1 MEPRDPTLDEKTP
14 IERRRRARRRTSSF
28 FFFAA
33 GIAFGT
39 AIYLLRARFA
49 TLGEPAHRVAFCGLV
64 LFMVLLF
71 WLGARAEADVSTLDE
86 QLRNLREAE
95 NARRNKRTPRA

>member
-1 MEPRDPTLDEKTP
+1 VEPRDPDLDEKAP
-14 IERRRRARRRTSSF
+14 IIEARRRARRRTSSF

-39 AIYLLRARFA
+39 ALYLLRARFA
-49 TLGEPAHRVAFCGLV
+49 TLAAPAHRVAFYGLV

-71 WLGARAEADVSTLDE
+71 WLGARAEADVSSLDE
-86 QLRNLREAE
+86 RLRNLREAE
-95 NARRNKRTPRA
+95 AARRKRPRA